1 MVVLCDKYDHTK
13 SNLSLC
19 KDVLYLCDRIRMSAM
34 YLFGLTATGVISGLA
49 AGIIGAGSEVLIVP
63 LLTLFGILGS
73 LKMRIGTSLFMILP
87 PIGLYAALKYHK
99 KGFVDVKAALYMGLL
114 FTIFSFVSAKYSVDM
129 DEKKLRQIFGV
140 FTILA
145 GMYIIG
151 HKV

>member
-1 MVVLCDKYDHTK
+1 MINMIIRNQIFV
-13 SNLSLC
+13 LC